1 MNEENFIATVE
12 TPVSNAP
19 SRKWQRCVLA
29 LACASLVISSIGTA
43 HAVGASEGSARA
55 SEMSVATLSTA
66 TGVLVVGSLSAVVL
80 SGQAVVTGIEAVGES
95 VVVTVAASAEGV
107 SAASGATL
115 RLSGRAAQEAGV
127 AVGSV
132 LMVSAVTTGIVLRSA
147 GRIVCFIPN
156 ERGRALIRSRQ
167 VGTKPVN

>member
-1 MNEENFIATVE
+1 MNEKNFIATVE

-19 SRKWQRCVLA
+19 SRKWQRRVLA

-55 SEMSVATLSTA
+55 SEMSVATLSMA

-107 SAASGATL
+107 SAAGGATL

-132 LMVSAVTTGIVLRSA
+132 LMVSAATTGIVLRSA